1 MPTHCLWSCIPRC
14 RSVAG
19 AYIRSYEGLRG
30 PWAVTSCDDGAAFIV
45 VNWESQSAVKLS
57 RDSGDCVGSYGG
69 LPRLV
74 CVALADAFED
84 QPIVIDDNHRHES
97 FLCAFTALY
106 TLGIVT
112 CV

>member
-19 AYIRSYEGLRG
+19 EYIRSYEGLSG

-45 VNWESQSAVKLS
+45 VSWESQSAVKLS

-74 CVALADAFED
+74 CVALVEAFED
-84 QPIVIDDNHRHES
+84 QS
-97 FLCAFTALY
+97 FLTTIIATSHFCVLSLLCAHLAS
-106 TLGIVT
+106 
-112 CV
+112 